1 MWNEFYAWAARLAPE
16 KWAVM
21 CCGIGIAVVAGM
33 YIASPLLRNLYQGWQ
48 IRGYMRRLGDEVIE
62 GARIPD
68 GMGRALCID
77 YLVRNQAGVTVVVV
91 RRYPGVIFAA
101 ENMELWVQ
109 VLKNGSH
116 KFPNPLPELRMQV
129 AAVKALVPD
138 VPVSGV
144 LLFAHGSRFP
154 KGRPSEVLTIDESPS
169 TARTTGMGAMPGL
182 EQGWERLRIQN
193 NELATGETC
202 S

>member
-21 CCGIGIAVVAGM
+21 CCGIGIAVVAGI
-33 YIASPLLRNLYQGWQ
+33 YIASPLLQGLYQRWQ
-48 IRGYMRRLGDEVIE
+48 IRGRIRRLGDEVIE

-77 YLVRNQAGVTVVVV
+77 YLVRNQAGVTVVAV

-138 VPVSGV
+138 VPVTGV
-144 LLFAHGSRFP
+144 LLFAQGSRFP
-154 KGRPSEVLTIDESPS
+154 KGKPGEVLTLDELPP
-169 TARTTGMGAMPGL
+169 TACPQATGAMPGV